1 NTPTDPACHD
11 GLGSIEV
18 DITSGIAPFT
28 IQIVDLDNSGAGD
41 QTDTNVLV
49 TTRTYFNLLPGDY
62 TINVTDASGCTVTD
76 TPVTI
81 NNPDEL
87 TATIGGV
94 TPANCTGDINDFG
107 FEFTAYPT
115 TLGTIEF
122 SDDGGLTWTG
132 DNSVPGTTDRLTGYN
147 SGDTVNPSMRTVDG
161 SGNTI
166 CQTDFPPFIIPY
178 PLDDLD
184 ITILPIIV
192 NCNELQVTVRGQNGT
207 APYEYAYT
215 DDPAN
220 FDPSTA
226 TWTPQ
231 LALGVTHTFTGLV
244 PGRTYSFYVRDDAPP
259 TGCVRQSSVNV
270 NDIITVPLEITSSI
284 TPSCSGAN
292 NGSIT
297 YTVTDNQT
305 PFGTEFR
312 WEVFDMTSGTPVS
325 VADSGGNVPFSSPQD
340 VTVSGLSAGNYFIE
354 VIEVDGGVDSCV
366 GATENEILNELNPL
380 TGTPVVMQNI
390 SCDNPGLI
398 QVQNPFGGGGIY
410 TYNLYHD
417 VNNTPADLTD
427 DVAIATSTSDNP
439 LEVPANSAAGS
450 YRVAIEDQFG
460 CSAELGYVSLTLT
473 PNPTIDNVV
482 VDNCTDPASITIT
495 ASSTAP
501 QIFYSIDGG
510 TTFGANNV
518 FNNLTAGTYNI
529 AIRDSNGCMDTTTAT
544 VHPLLQADVQLTKLL
559 DCSATPD
566 AEITIDVTSG
576 SGSYDYEI
584 TDGTGTVVA
593 RTGLPSNPFVFATST
608 DENYTITVYDN
619 NTSTP
624 TCSRVF
630 NVTVP
635 PVLTPSFNIT
645 SFSSVTCNGD
655 DNGTI
660 NVSAVE
666 NSTDPYSFQ
675 IISGPSST
683 ATFPIAPTSANNN
696 SASFD
701 GLEGSVAGITYTIR
715 ITAANGCTSTLTQV
729 ITQPEAISNVNAS
742 VVEFGCTSGNNT
754 NNATITVD
762 TASITG
768 GSTNYVIYEFIND
781 QGTAGTGDDVV
792 VQSGANNSYI
802 ETNTAGG
809 TYIINVYDDQG
820 CVGSTT
826 AAIAAF
832 DELLSASAAI
842 DVAATCVSGED
853 ITITATG
860 SITNSTTH
868 PGNYQFRLLPSGT
881 FQASGSFAG
890 LAIGSHDFEVMNT
903 VTGCIIPF
911 NHVVANPAV
920 LNLNIVNTTDITC
933 FGDTN
938 GTVEIDL
945 QDATSTTYTGATSY
959 TLYYDVNN
967 TPTNLVDDIT
977 SIGAD
982 ADGAFTISGLAA
994 GTYFVEVIDDNPPGS
1009 QCTYSQS
1016 FNIAGPNVG
1025 LSANTQVAPVTC
1037 SLNDGSIEIINA
1049 AGGWGGYTY
1058 FVGTSAPT
1066 GPGDYVASPLFQNLA
1081 GGATPGT
1088 TYQVWI
1094 KDQFD
1099 CEEQLPNVILVDPDP
1114 ITATLQIN
1122 NPNCTNI
1129 EGEIEVVGT
1138 AGGQNANYTFQL
1150 RRNGTLIGS
1159 PQIGPVFTGLGA
1171 GLYVVEIADQFSC
1184 THTTNSVELFDE
1196 IVPMVTLDKPI
1207 DCTVDP
1213 GGHVTVSQNG
1223 GSGSF
1228 TYAVTFPDLSTPQPT
1243 NNTGVFTDL
1252 TMPGTYSF
1260 TITDDATGHTC
1271 VKTITLDL
1279 DNVVTPVITS
1289 VVENPVNCNG
1299 GSDGSLTVMLD
1310 AATAVNPI
1318 YTYEL
1323 YEISNLVTPFRTAQ
1337 TSNVFD
1343 NLPAGDYR
1351 VRVISGRSC
1360 DAFFDETVTEPI
1372 ALSVSASAN
1381 TFTCNAS

>member
-1 NTPTDPACHD
+1 
-11 GLGSIEV
+11 
-18 DITSGIAPFT
+18 
-28 IQIVDLDNSGAGD
+28 
-41 QTDTNVLV
+41 
-49 TTRTYFNLLPGDY
+49 
-62 TINVTDASGCTVTD
+62 
-76 TPVTI
+76 
-81 NNPDEL
+81 
-87 TATIGGV
+87 
-94 TPANCTGDINDFG
+94 
-107 FEFTAYPT
+107 
-115 TLGTIEF
+115 
-122 SDDGGLTWTG
+122 
-132 DNSVPGTTDRLTGYN
+132 
-147 SGDTVNPSMRTVDG
+147 M
-161 SGNTI
+161 
-166 CQTDFPPFIIPY
+166 
-178 PLDDLD
+178 
-184 ITILPIIV
+184 
-192 NCNELQVTVRGQNGT
+192 
-207 APYEYAYT
+207 
-215 DDPAN
+215 
-220 FDPSTA
+220 
-226 TWTPQ
+226 
-231 LALGVTHTFTGLV
+231 
-244 PGRTYSFYVRDDAPP
+244 
-259 TGCVRQSSVNV
+259 
-270 NDIITVPLEITSSI
+270 
-284 TPSCSGAN
+284 
-292 NGSIT
+292 
-297 YTVTDNQT
+297 
-305 PFGTEFR
+305 
-312 WEVFDMTSGTPVS
+312 
-325 VADSGGNVPFSSPQD
+325 
-340 VTVSGLSAGNYFIE
+340 
-354 VIEVDGGVDSCV
+354 
-366 GATENEILNELNPL
+366 
-380 TGTPVVMQNI
+380 
-390 SCDNPGLI
+390 
-398 QVQNPFGGGGIY
+398 
-410 TYNLYHD
+410 
-417 VNNTPADLTD
+417 
-427 DVAIATSTSDNP
+427 
-439 LEVPANSAAGS
+439 
-450 YRVAIEDQFG
+450 
-460 CSAELGYVSLTLT
+460 
-473 PNPTIDNVV
+473 
-482 VDNCTDPASITIT
+482 
-495 ASSTAP
+495 
-501 QIFYSIDGG
+501 
-510 TTFGANNV
+510 
-518 FNNLTAGTYNI
+518 
-529 AIRDSNGCMDTTTAT
+529 
-544 VHPLLQADVQLTKLL
+544 

-1381 TFTCNAS
+1381 TFTCNASNMVNTVTITAVASDGTGPYLYSIDNVNFQTSNTFDIVDTGVTQNITVYVRDANNCLATDPVSIEPINVFSATVTQIPGLAISCANPEGVLITVTDNGIPTNTYTYTLLPVGNTLGTLTGTPTNTTATFDLTAPGTYTFRVTDTATGCYVDTAPYEIVPFDLIDVVATPITPILCFGDTNGEATINVTGYSDAYDYEVFNADGTTTGISGSGNSGATNPLTISNLPGGNFYIQVRQTANPLCIEDSNVFTIASPDAPLLATPVEVANVTCANNLGEIEVSPTGGYPPYDIILTNTTTGQPPYTVTDVTSFVFSGLSAGSYTVQITDDNCCSSRIVDIQLVLIYTS